1 MFSFSLLPPLH
12 RHPSACGGHIPNGGA
27 PEVGWLGHSCT
38 WLLGDIVVPVAPRT
52 LIPEAQVTPEGEAP
66 GQDPGGLGSDKV
78 TPPL

>member
-1 MFSFSLLPPLH
+1 M
-12 RHPSACGGHIPNGGA
+12 
-27 PEVGWLGHSCT
+27 GWLGHSCT